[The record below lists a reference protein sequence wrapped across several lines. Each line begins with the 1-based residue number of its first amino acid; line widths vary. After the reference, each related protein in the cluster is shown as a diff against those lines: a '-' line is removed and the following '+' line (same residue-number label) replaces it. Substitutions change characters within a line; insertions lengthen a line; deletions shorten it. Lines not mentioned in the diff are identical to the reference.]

1 MIDESIIFHVA
12 TGSSPSYINERSLGR
27 GGWGGGGVS
36 TNNKDKKGHK
46 GKQLSIDESTENG
59 QKVGIQTRLL
69 D

>member
-1 MIDESIIFHVA
+1 MN
-12 TGSSPSYINERSLGR
+12 GPLG
-27 GGWGGGGVS
+27 GVGEGGGVS